1 MATDRLL
8 QIGQRPL
15 SQRVFVMRRR
25 LRTQLLIDRRPG
37 GGVRRSGL
45 RQTTKDPRERI
56 SRQDAA
62 SAFP

>member
-15 SQRVFVMRRR
+15 SQRVVTTRSR
-25 LRTQLLIDRRPG
+25 LRTQLLIDRRPRG
-37 GGVRRSGL
+37 RVRRARF
-45 RQTTKDPRERI
+45 RQTTKNPRERI
-56 SRQDAA
+56 ARQDAA

>member
-8 QIGQRPL
+8 QIGQRLL
-15 SQRVFVMRRR
+15 SQRVFEMRRR

-37 GGVRRSGL
+37 GGVRRSSL
-45 RQTTKDPRERI
+45 RQTTKIPRERI
-56 SRQDAA
+56 ARQDPA